1 VILVGASATERQ
13 GALDPEAVL
22 RRLADIEAP
31 ELPVLSIYL
40 DMRPQATGNSPGR
53 RASLTVLR
61 DRLSDIGATIG
72 PRGPAFDSFQADSER
87 MQAFLD
93 REFDRSAQGLAVFAC
108 SGVDLW
114 ETVEAGTPF
123 EDSISADTRPHLF
136 QLARLLDVFEASVV
150 AVVDTNTVRLFVSR
164 IGHLAELDGPDEDP
178 VHHRKRSTG
187 GWSQAR
193 YQRHIDKHHKDF
205 AADAAA
211 AIERLV
217 ERYDARRVV
226 LCGDEVATTP
236 LLSAL
241 SEPVRARVGEILRV
255 DMRASRDAVAAEV
268 EPVLRRMEEDAS
280 ASVADAVVAGVRSD
294 GLGVAGLD
302 ATRKALEI
310 GQVDTL
316 VIADGGS
323 IDDDA
328 RNDLVRLAATSGA
341 DVEVAEGHDG
351 LGRLGGVGGLLRYR
365 IDG

>member
-1 VILVGASATERQ
+1 MAVSAAKLQGAS
-13 GALDPEAVL
+13 DPQAVL

-31 ELPVLSIYL
+31 DSPVLSIYL

-87 MQAFLD
+87 LQAFLD
-93 REFDRSAQGLAVFAC
+93 RDFDRSAQGLAVFAC
-108 SGVDLW
+108 SAIDLW
-114 ETVEAGTPF
+114 ETIEAGTPF

-136 QLARLLDVFEASVV
+136 QLARLLDVFETSVV

-164 IGHLAELDGPDEDP
+164 IGHLVELDGPDEDP

-205 AADAAA
+205 ATDAAA

-226 LCGDEVATTP
+226 LGGDEVAITP

-241 SEPVRARVGEILRV
+241 SEPVKERVGEILRV
-255 DMRASRDAVAAEV
+255 DMRAPRDEVAAEV
-268 EPVLRRMEEDAS
+268 EPVLRRMEEEAS

-302 ATRKALEI
+302 ATRKALDI

-316 VIADGGS
+316 VISDGAE

-341 DVEVAEGHDG
+341 EVQVVDDHEGLD
-351 LGRLGGVGGLLRYR
+351 RLGGIGGALRYR
-365 IDG
+365 IEG